1 MPLSDWLTG
10 DGGCL
15 VHTASLLRS
24 RASVAVSG
32 TAEPWGDSWCDQ
44 ALVTPRDTN
53 SILGAI
59 LDLVKNT
66 ERGMFVFTMPMVTN
80 HFNCTLYVN
89 QVYRILIDC
98 LSSACALCIGN

>member
-1 MPLSDWLTG
+1 MPLSDWMTG
-10 DGGCL
+10 VGGSL

-59 LDLVKNT
+59 LDLVKKT
-66 ERGMFVFTMPMVTN
+66 EQDMIVFTLPMVTN
-80 HFNCTLYVN
+80 YSNCILCVN
-89 QVYRILIDC
+89 QVFRILIDC
-98 LSSACALCIGN
+98 FSSACALCIGN

>member
-1 MPLSDWLTG
+1 MTG
-10 DGGCL
+10 DGGSL

-53 SILGAI
+53 SILRAI
-59 LDLVKNT
+59 LDLVKKT
-66 ERGMFVFTMPMVTN
+66 EQDMFVFTMPMVTN
-80 HFNCTLYVN
+80 HIHCM
-89 QVYRILIDC
+89 
-98 LSSACALCIGN
+98 